1 MVKCRVPSKFRQF
14 WDSNL
19 GPLDSKAKTIPLH
32 KRVWPE
38 SAEES
43 PPPLHSSPF
52 WREETWVGWFHLPQ
66 CCGLYTIL
74 FHSKQACI
82 YTTEDTIVC
91 DEICIHTTF
100 HTSYW
105 MDFFSTSSSPMKCRV
120 PSKFRQFWDSN
131 LGPLDSKAKTIPL
144 HKRVWPESA
153 EESPPPLQYHYR
165 HINYNVFFNI
175 VMGSMVLFTPSIY

>member
-1 MVKCRVPSKFRQF
+1 M
-14 WDSNL
+14 
-19 GPLDSKAKTIPLH
+19 IPLH

-52 WREETWVGWFHLPQ
+52 WREETCVGWFHLPQ

-91 DEICIHTTF
+91 DEICIHTF
-100 HTSYW
+100 HTNYC
-105 MDFFSTSSSPMKCRV
+105 MDFFSTSSLPMKCWA
-120 PSKFRQFWDSN
+120 PSQFRQFRDSN
-131 LGPLDSKAKTIPL
+131 PGPLDSEAKTIPL

-153 EESPPPLQYHYR
+153 EESPPPLQKHKHGIVCR
-165 HINYNVFFNI
+165 CIFFVDKVVEYCCSTAEGI
-175 VMGSMVLFTPSIY
+175 QHFFEKVDQ